1 VAFDLA
7 GLGFKEGDRTE
18 LAVAVQT
25 TRAIIA
31 EHA

>member
-7 GLGFKEGDRTE
+7 RLGLKEGDRTE

-31 EHA
+31 EYA